1 MSGLDGEGLPS
12 LWVAAILGDGRD
24 DWGEDG
30 AKDLSSGAGTLL
42 SCP

>member
-1 MSGLDGEGLPS
+1 MSGLDGKVCPECGWL
-12 LWVAAILGDGRD
+12 LFEGDGRD